1 MTDLHSPSRAVAA
14 VKFKWQKA
22 EDAKTYDYWIPVG
35 LELQPGDKVMVETKH
50 GPKEVEVV
58 EIKTESDKA
67 EKEIIRCADPKPEPV
82 AEAAAVVAAEKRWD
96 F

>member
-1 MTDLHSPSRAVAA
+1 MNEQLTPTRAVAA

-22 EDAKTYDYWIPVG
+22 EDAKTYDYFVPAG
-35 LELQPGDKVMVETKH
+35 LELQPGDKVMIETKH

-67 EKEIIRCADPKPEPV
+67 EKEILRRADPKPEPIT
-82 AEAAAVVAAEKRWD
+82 EAAAEVATDKRFD

>member
-1 MTDLHSPSRAVAA
+1 MTDLLTPALAVAA
-14 VKFKWQKA
+14 IKFKWQKRD
-22 EDAKTYDYWIPVG
+22 DAKTYDYWIPAG

-58 EIKTESDKA
+58 EIKTESEMA
-67 EKEIIRCADPKPEPV
+67 EKEILRRADPAPV
-82 AEAAAVVAAEKRWD
+82 ASETPAAAPNEMD

>member
-1 MTDLHSPSRAVAA
+1 MTDLLTPTRTVAA

-22 EDAKTYDYWIPVG
+22 EDAKSYDYFVPAGLDLSVG
-35 LELQPGDKVMVETKH
+35 DRVMVETKH

-58 EIKTESDKA
+58 EIKAESEMA
-67 EKEIIRCADPKPEPV
+67 EKEILRRADPKPEPV
-82 AEAAAVVAAEKRWD
+82 AEAAEVSAEKRWD

>member
-1 MTDLHSPSRAVAA
+1 MSDLLSPPRVVAA

-22 EDAKTYDYWIPVG
+22 EDGKSYDYFVPDG

-58 EIKTESDKA
+58 EIKAESDKA
-67 EKEIIRCADPKPEPV
+67 EKEILRRADPKPE
-82 AEAAAVVAAEKRWD
+82 AEAAAPAVDPKWN

>member
-1 MTDLHSPSRAVAA
+1 MTDLLTAARAVAA

-22 EDAKTYDYWIPVG
+22 EDAKTYDYFVPDG
-35 LELQPGDKVMVETKH
+35 LELRPGDKVMVETKH

-58 EIKTESDKA
+58 EIKAESDKV
-67 EKEIIRCADPKPEPV
+67 EKEILRRADPKPE
-82 AEAAAVVAAEKRWD
+82 AEIVAAPAVEKKWD

>member
-1 MTDLHSPSRAVAA
+1 MTDLLSSTRAVAA

-22 EDAKTYDYWIPVG
+22 EDAKSYDYFVPAG

-50 GPKEVEVV
+50 GAKEVEVV
-58 EIKTESDKA
+58 EIKTESEMA
-67 EKEIIRCADPKPEPV
+67 EKEILRRADPKPEAAP
-82 AEAAAVVAAEKRWD
+82 EAATEVATDKRFD

>member
-1 MTDLHSPSRAVAA
+1 MTDLLSPTRSVAA

-22 EDAKTYDYWIPVG
+22 EDAKTYDYFVPAG

-58 EIKTESDKA
+58 EIKAESDKA
-67 EKEIIRCADPKPEPV
+67 EKEILRRADPKPE
-82 AEAAAVVAAEKRWD
+82 AATETAAPAVDQKWD

>member
-1 MTDLHSPSRAVAA
+1 MSEQLSPTRAVAA

-22 EDAKTYDYWIPVG
+22 EDAKTYDYFVPAG
-35 LELQPGDKVMVETKH
+35 LELQTGDKVMVETKH

-58 EIKTESDKA
+58 EIKAESDKA
-67 EKEIIRCADPKPEPV
+67 EKEILRRADPKPEV
-82 AEAAAVVAAEKRWD
+82 GTAASPAVETKWD

>member
-1 MTDLHSPSRAVAA
+1 MKYASIA
-14 VKFKWQKA
+14 FKWNK
-22 EDAKTYDYWIPVG
+22 EKTYDYVIPAG
-35 LELQPGDKVMVETKH
+35 LDLQPGDKVMVETKH

-67 EKEIIRCADPKPEPV
+67 EKEILRRADPKPE
-82 AEAAAVVAAEKRWD
+82 AATEAAADVATEKKWD